1 MKEEKSEIFLSIN
14 LANSTL
20 LSLYGVKGRKQSDF
34 CQNAVSYTHLDVYK
48 RQPLDKE
55 KKEKGEQE
63 VNSMYKTMVVKYSP
77 KAKEMAAKI
86 EETANKMEQEGF
98 EFVSCSI
105 MPSSK
110 GILVFRKPG
119 EPEPEK

>member
-1 MKEEKSEIFLSIN
+1 
-14 LANSTL
+14 
-20 LSLYGVKGRKQSDF
+20 
-34 CQNAVSYTHLDVYK
+34 
-48 RQPLDKE
+48 
-55 KKEKGEQE
+55 
-63 VNSMYKTMVVKYSP
+63 MYKTMVVKYSP

-119 EPEPEK
+119 EPEPEIFLLCLSTPHPAVPLIPPSP